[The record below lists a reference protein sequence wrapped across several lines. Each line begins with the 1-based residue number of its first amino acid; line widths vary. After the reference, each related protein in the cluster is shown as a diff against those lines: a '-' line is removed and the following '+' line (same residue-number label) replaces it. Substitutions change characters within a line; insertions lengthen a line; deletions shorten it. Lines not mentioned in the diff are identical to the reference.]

1 MKNSIVLKS
10 LELAG
15 FQNPTAIAKI
25 LNYVPNASVA
35 LEMLLG
41 IHTPQELDE
50 NNRFRKYKWDS
61 NKIVE
66 ITSIDELGNR
76 ISYTKYEQNTQTVYY
91 ITKEDQNNKVYQL
104 ERPSSDRN
112 YYNNGSIPAN
122 GYSKSENNSM
132 DLADFENSY
141 GTIVSVAD
149 AASKFEE
156 WINYGVIIEKDPTD
170 LYNAELI
177 AH

>member
-1 MKNSIVLKS
+1 MRNSIVLKS

-15 FQNPTAIAKI
+15 FQNPTAIAQI

-41 IHTPQELDE
+41 IHEPIVLDSD
-50 NNRFRKYKWDS
+50 NRFRKYKWDD

-76 ISYTKYEQNTQTVYY
+76 ISYTKYEQKTQNVYY
-91 ITKEDQNNKVYQL
+91 LTQEDRKNNIYQL
-104 ERPSSDRN
+104 ERPKGE

-132 DLADFENSY
+132 ETSEFENSY
-141 GTIVSVAD
+141 GTIVSITD
-149 AASKFEE
+149 AARKFEE
-156 WINYGVIIEKDPTD
+156 WMNYGVVIEKDPTD
-170 LYNAELI
+170 LYNAELV
-177 AH
+177 